1 MGSIVDYAVR
11 YLYYTNQFT
20 NCRVNAMDAAFRRSR
35 TLHAVALLGL
45 LAACGGRQ
53 QEAPPP
59 RPVLV
64 ERAGAAADAAVAT
77 YPGEIRARE
86 ESPLAFRI
94 GGNLVRRHV
103 DAGEAVKR
111 GQLLAELDPGDQRLA
126 VEAAQ
131 AQLSAATAE
140 LERVRAD
147 RERYAALVRD
157 QLVSQS
163 AMDAQEAAWKAAEE
177 RVRAARAELEV
188 ARNQAGYSRLLAPR
202 DGVIAS
208 RQAEAGQVLA
218 AGQREHGL
226 ARAELEVARNQAGY
240 SRLLA
245 PRDGVIASRQAEAGQ
260 VLAAGQTVFTLA
272 ADTGREV
279 AIALPE
285 SRVRDVAIGQ
295 QAEVEL
301 WSEPGRRLRGTVRE
315 IAAAADPQARTYA
328 ARVALR
334 PEDAEAVQLGQSA
347 RVHLGNGQGG
357 ALSVPLSALQP
368 GADGGHAVWVVDPS
382 GPVARLKPIRAGT
395 PGETR
400 VPVLDGLDAD
410 DWVVVAG
417 GHLLREGQEVAPVD
431 RGNRPVS
438 VARSAGR

>member
-1 MGSIVDYAVR
+1 M
-11 YLYYTNQFT
+11 
-20 NCRVNAMDAAFRRSR
+20 
-35 TLHAVALLGL
+35 HAVALLGL

-177 RVRAARAELEV
+177 RVRA
-188 ARNQAGYSRLLAPR
+188 
-202 DGVIAS
+202 
-208 RQAEAGQVLA
+208 
-218 AGQREHGL
+218 